1 MTLKQQC
8 QLAKKS
14 ASILAKLSSL
24 EKNEAL
30 LKMKKALLH
39 NTQYLLSENAKDIQ
53 HAKDQPSAII
63 DRLTLTEK
71 RIADMANGLETL
83 ISLPDP
89 IGQTIEGWVRP
100 NGLSISKIRVPIG
113 VIGIVYEARPN
124 VTVDAAGLCLKSGN
138 AVVLRGSST
147 TLYSNQALVEVLKM
161 AVNSTPFPQDTIQLI
176 ADTRRETVQELIK
189 MNGILDLII
198 PRGGAGLIQS
208 VVTSS
213 TVPVIETGV
222 GNCHI
227 YIDQDA
233 DINKTIPIVVN
244 AKMSRPSVCNACE
257 TLLIHEKIAG
267 QILPLLQ
274 TALQGVLLKGCPKT
288 CEILPITPATI
299 EDWKTEYL
307 DLILAIKIV
316 KNVEEA
322 IQHIQD
328 YSSAHTEAILS
339 ENYSTIEY
347 FLNSVDATTL
357 MVNASTRFTDGSEF
371 GFGAEMGISTQKIH
385 ARGPIGLPELTTYKY
400 IVRGTGQI
408 RPS

>member
-1 MTLKQQC
+1 MTLQQQC

-30 LKMKKALLH
+30 LKMKNALLQ
-39 NTQYLLSENAKDIQ
+39 NTKYLLSENGKDIQ
-53 HAKDQPSAII
+53 NAKDQPSAMI

-71 RIADMANGLETL
+71 RIADMANGLNTL
-83 ISLPDP
+83 IALPDP
-89 IGQTIEGWVRP
+89 IGQTIDGWIRP
-100 NGLSISKIRVPIG
+100 NGLAISKIRVPIG

-147 TLYSNQALVEVLKM
+147 TLHSNKALVEVLKM
-161 AVNSTPFPQDTIQLI
+161 AVDSTPFPKDAIQFI
-176 ADTRRETVQELIK
+176 ADTHRETVQELIK

-208 VVTSS
+208 VVASS

-288 CEILPITPATI
+288 CEILPITPATT

-322 IQHIQD
+322 VQHIQD

-347 FLNSVDATTL
+347 FLNSVDSTTL

-385 ARGPIGLPELTTYKY
+385 ARGPIGLPELTTYQY

>member
-8 QLAKKS
+8 QWAKKN
-14 ASILAKLSSL
+14 ASILAKLSSS
-24 EKNEAL
+24 EKNQAL
-30 LKMKKALLH
+30 LKMKKALLQ

-53 HAKDQPSAII
+53 NAKDQPNALI

-89 IGQTIEGWVRP
+89 VGQTIEGWVRP

-147 TLYSNQALVEVLKM
+147 TLHSNQALVQVLKM
-161 AVNSTPFPQDTIQLI
+161 AVDSTPFPKDAIQFI
-176 ADTRRETVQELIK
+176 ADTHRESVQELIK

-208 VVTSS
+208 VVASA

-233 DINKTIPIVVN
+233 DIEKAIPIVVN

-257 TLLIHEKIAG
+257 TLLIHEKIAVK
-267 QILPLLQ
+267 ILPLLQ
-274 TALQGVLLKGCPKT
+274 TALQGVLLKGCPQT
-288 CEILPITPATI
+288 CDILPLTPATP

-322 IQHIQD
+322 VQHIQE

-347 FLNSVDATTL
+347 FLNSVDSTTL

>member
-1 MTLKQQC
+1 MNLKQQC

-14 ASILAKLSSL
+14 ASVLAKLSSL

-30 LKMKKALLH
+30 LKMKKALLQ
-39 NTQYLLSENAKDIQ
+39 NTQYLLSENVKDIQ
-53 HAKDQPSAII
+53 NAKDQPKALI

-89 IGQTIEGWVRP
+89 VGQTIEGWVRP

-147 TLYSNQALVEVLKM
+147 TLHSNQALVQVLKM
-161 AVNSTPFPQDTIQLI
+161 AVESTPFPQDAIQLI
-176 ADTRRETVQELIK
+176 ADTHRETVHELIK

-208 VVTSS
+208 VVASS

-233 DINKTIPIVVN
+233 DIAKAIPIVVN

-257 TLLIHEKIAG
+257 TLLVHEKIAVK
-267 QILPLLQ
+267 ILPLLQ
-274 TALQGVLLKGCPKT
+274 TALQGVLLKGCPQT
-288 CEILPITPATI
+288 CDILPITPATP

-322 IQHIQD
+322 IQHIQE

-347 FLNSVDATTL
+347 FLNSVDSTTL

-400 IVRGTGQI
+400 ILRGTGQI